1 MSSLSLRGMLVMPVR
16 RGVPVTPAEP
26 EWIIKRY
33 SADPTSGSL
42 REKPQGRIAVRP
54 RDLFVPFSGGSLGNL
69 PGRCRFPEHR

>member
-1 MSSLSLRGMLVMPVR
+1 MSSLSLRGMLVMPDKA
-16 RGVPVTPAEP
+16 PWMIECDAT
-26 EWIIKRY
+26 
-33 SADPTSGSL
+33 DPTSGSL